1 MKTSEQTSYAYYPGC
16 SLHSSASEYNVSV
29 LKVCEKLGI
38 KLEEM
43 QNWICCGATPVHSVN
58 PKLALAISA
67 KNLSIAAEMG
77 KDVAVA
83 CAACFNRMKSTAKHL
98 DEHEDIRKQ
107 IDEITETKYKSG
119 IGIHHIISIL
129 AKLEPATIEKAI
141 TKKLDGLKVGCYYG
155 CLLVRPPKIM
165 EFDDAENPTI
175 MEKLLSYTGAEMV
188 DWNFRTECCG
198 ASLSVP
204 RTDIVLKLCNDILSD
219 AKKKGIDVLS
229 VACPL
234 CQLNLDMRQWEVER
248 KYKTTYRIPIMY
260 FSQILGLAMGAYPE
274 SLGLHKLIVSPVRL
288 LQDKHLI

>member
-1 MKTSEQTSYAYYPGC
+1 MKAASNENYAYFPGC
-16 SLHSSASEYNVSV
+16 SLHASSAEYNTSV
-29 LKVCEKLGI
+29 LRVCEKLGI

-43 QNWICCGATPVHSVN
+43 KEWVCCGATPVHSVN
-58 PKLALAISA
+58 PKLALALSA
-67 KNLSIAAEMG
+67 KNLAIAAEMG

-119 IGIHHIISIL
+119 IGVHHIISIL
-129 AKLEPATIEKAI
+129 ANLEPEKIEKAI
-141 TKKLDGLKVGCYYG
+141 TKKLTGLKVGCYYG
-155 CLLVRPPKIM
+155 CLLVRPPKIV

-175 MEKLLSYTGAEMV
+175 MEKLLSHTGAEMI

-204 RTDIVLKLCNDILSD
+204 RTDVVLKLCNDILSD

-234 CQLNLDMRQWEVER
+234 CQLNLDMRQWEVE
-248 KYKTTYRIPIMY
+248 KAYKTSYQIPIMY
-260 FSQILGLAMGAYPE
+260 FTQILGLAMGEYPE
-274 SLGLHKLIVSPVRL
+274 SIGLHKLIVSPIGILRE
-288 LQDKHLI
+288 KHLI